1 MQKVL
6 TEKRRWHDGNIVLV
20 HAVGKVINGVTMMYV
35 TYLDG
40 EQFCRGLYSV
50 QQIRMISVPI
60 I

>member
-20 HAVGKVINGVTMMYV
+20 HAVGKVVNGVTMMYV
-35 TYLDG
+35 TYPDG
-40 EQFCRGLYSV
+40 KRFGLYSV
-50 QQIRMISVPI
+50 QQIKMVSVPI